1 MSADSSERKVENSAT
16 KVKNLHPI
24 PTVLLKFWSG
34 NSCVQ
39 LSLFVMTQQA
49 STVSPFLSTKSWCEQ
64 KGTAL
69 PVHMCTE
76 PADIHI
82 ATEGTIKSV
91 GFPSYKEMIWNKEE
105 KIAQKNT

>member
-1 MSADSSERKVENSAT
+1 
-16 KVKNLHPI
+16 
-24 PTVLLKFWSG
+24 
-34 NSCVQ
+34 
-39 LSLFVMTQQA
+39 MTQQA

-64 KGTAL
+64 KGTVL

-91 GFPSYKEMIWNKEE
+91 GFPSYKEMI
-105 KIAQKNT
+105 